1 MDNNPHGQKA
11 ESQKIFQK
19 YQLSEKRD
27 HGCFL
32 LIIGGGLMFN
42 VLVKQLPAANWF
54 LGLFG
59 IILIILAALL
69 LTHRIIGPMFRFEST
84 LDSMKRGY
92 LDKTIQLRGNDEGME
107 LAQKINEFNGQLSQ
121 TFQTIGRNSKALDIL
136 IEQVAALDLPE
147 KEKERL
153 AGICWSMQEH
163 NRRITSKSDYFS
175 AKD

>member
-1 MDNNPHGQKA
+1 MAKKQNRRKFFRNT
-11 ESQKIFQK
+11 SFQK
-19 YQLSEKRD
+19 REIL
-27 HGCFL
+27 GCFL

-84 LDSMKRGY
+84 LDSMKQGY
-92 LDKTIQLRGNDEGME
+92 LDKTIKLREKDEGME

>member
-1 MDNNPHGQKA
+1 MAKKQNRRKFFRNL
-11 ESQKIFQK
+11 SFQK
-19 YQLSEKRD
+19 TEIL
-27 HGCFL
+27 GCFL
-32 LIIGGGLMFN
+32 LVIGGALLFN

-59 IILIILAALL
+59 SILIILAFSL

-84 LDSMKRGY
+84 LDYMKRGY
-92 LDKTIQLRGNDEGME
+92 LDKTIKLREKDEGME

-121 TFQTIGRNSKALDIL
+121 NFQTIGRNSKALHIL
-136 IEQVAALDLPE
+136 IEQVATLDLPE

-163 NRRITSKSDYFS
+163 NRRITSNCDYFS
-175 AKD
+175 AKDK